1 MKLRGYLTVGVLGGG
16 LVVADPVQ
24 RVLIAPLIRALPS
37 RRTAILSRWQ
47 RLLAH
52 FVIGSTRIV
61 GGARIPPP
69 PALPGQAGVLVLM
82 NHQSLLDIPL
92 VVAALR
98 PAHPLIITRAR
109 YARGKPLISYMVR
122 LYQYPLVEPRA
133 TVRNDL
139 QKLAEAARTSSVPVV
154 LFPEGTRTRNGELG
168 PWREWGL
175 RAILSARRWM
185 VHLLISDG
193 FWTSA
198 RLTDFL
204 SGVSAIDGRIVAK
217 GPFEGPP
224 PGSDPELFIAE
235 MRERMDAAL
244 AELRSGALAR

>member
-1 MKLRGYLTVGVLGGG
+1 MGVVGGG
-16 LVVADPVQ
+16 LVAAAPVQ
-24 RVLIAPLIRALPS
+24 RVMIASLIRALPS
-37 RRTAILSRWQ
+37 RRTVILSRWQ

-98 PAHPLIITRAR
+98 PAHLLIITSAC
-109 YARGKPLISYMVR
+109 YARGKPLISHMVR

-139 QKLAEAARTSSVPVV
+139 QKLAETPSTSSVPVV

-168 PWREWGL
+168 PWREGGL
-175 RAILSARRWM
+175 RAILPVRRWM
-185 VHLLISDG
+185 VHFLVSDG
-193 FWTSA
+193 FWTSV

-204 SGVSAIDGRIVAK
+204 CRVSAIDGRIVAK
-217 GPFEGPP
+217 GPFEAPP
-224 PGSDPELFIAE
+224 PGSDPEPFIAE
-235 MRERMDAAL
+235 MRGSMDAAL
-244 AELRSGALAR
+244 AELRSGAFAR